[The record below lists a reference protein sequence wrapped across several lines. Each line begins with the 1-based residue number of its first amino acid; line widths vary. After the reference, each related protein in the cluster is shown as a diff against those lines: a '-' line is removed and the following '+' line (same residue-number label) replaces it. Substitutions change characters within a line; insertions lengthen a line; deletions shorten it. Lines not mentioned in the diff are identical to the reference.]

1 MEPMSLTEHRIRK
14 VLRYASRRG
23 KVKMKRCLRWSYTPS
38 LALAFYRQ
46 KSC

>member
-1 MEPMSLTEHRIRK
+1 MELKNLTEHRIRK

-23 KVKMKRCLRWSYTPS
+23 KVKMKRCLRWTYTPG